1 MRILCSTQMLES
13 QKSLGTYK
21 FENPIS
27 SIQLFD
33 NMMFHGKL
41 RNTHVGLAVAVV
53 VGVAA
58 ATIDYHCV
66 LLRSED
72 ATF

>member
-1 MRILCSTQMLES
+1 
-13 QKSLGTYK
+13 
-21 FENPIS
+21 
-27 SIQLFD
+27 
-33 NMMFHGKL
+33 MFHGKL

-53 VGVAA
+53 VDVAA

-66 LLRSED
+66 LLRGED